1 MGVPLWAVQNGGS
14 IRAFQFAANL
24 LFHVSMAKSILITGG
39 ARSGKSTLAEAIVLG
54 LGTPAVYIATAEALD
69 DEMSQR
75 IAAHRARRGAEWRT
89 LAAPLE
95 LARALQDSDGGPPRL
110 VDCLTLWV
118 SNLMHAGRDPVAEA
132 EALCA
137 LLPRLQ
143 APVVFVTNE
152 VGSGIVPGN
161 ALARAFRDQAG
172 LCNQKLALACDE
184 LWLCVSGYPLK
195 VKPQ

>member
-1 MGVPLWAVQNGGS
+1 
-14 IRAFQFAANL
+14 
-24 LFHVSMAKSILITGG
+24 MAKSILITGG
-39 ARSGKSTLAEAIVLG
+39 ARSGKSTLAEATVLA
-54 LGTPAVYIATAEALD
+54 LGTPALYLATAEALD

-75 IAAHRARRGAEWRT
+75 IAAHRARRGPEWRT
-89 LAAPLE
+89 LSEPLE

-118 SNLMHAGRDPVAEA
+118 SNLMHAGRDPAAEA
-132 EALCA
+132 DALCA

-152 VGSGIVPGN
+152 VGSGIVPDN

-172 LCNQKLALACDE
+172 LCNQKLAQACDE